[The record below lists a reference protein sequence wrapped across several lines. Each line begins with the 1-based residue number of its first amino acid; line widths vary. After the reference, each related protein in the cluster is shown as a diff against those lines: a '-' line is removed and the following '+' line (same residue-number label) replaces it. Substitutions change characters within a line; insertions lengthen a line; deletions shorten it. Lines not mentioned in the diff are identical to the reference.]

1 VAVPPGKLFGTDGV
15 RGRVGDLLDA
25 ELAMA
30 VGRAGTAALGVEH
43 PKVLIIRDTRESGP
57 MLESALAA
65 GVAEAGGEVHL
76 GGVLPTPAALLL
88 SRTYDFDLAAVVSAS
103 HNPFHDNG
111 IKLFAGREGKLDD
124 ETEAR
129 IEKLIH
135 DPPPPASHPGR
146 ISALN
151 GAERDYLRALESY
164 FRLDLS
170 GTKVIL
176 DCANGSTYRVAGEI
190 FTRLGAE
197 VELVANEPDGIN
209 INLDCGSTHV
219 GNLGRQIVGSGADIG
234 FSFDGDG
241 DRVLAVDR
249 EGKVHDGDEII
260 AFIATDRASR
270 SALGGGVVVT
280 VMTNYGFHQAMDAAG
295 IPVEVSSV
303 GDRYVLE
310 SLREKQWV
318 LGGEQS
324 GHIISTDFAPTGD
337 GIAAA
342 LMLLEA
348 LAGRDLAGSSVMEK
362 LPQTL
367 KNVTVADRGAIAGA
381 ERVWSAVEQANQELE
396 GHGRVLIRA
405 SGTEPL
411 VRVMVEA
418 PTQDEAERIC
428 SGLVSLVEDE
438 LGE

>member
-1 VAVPPGKLFGTDGV
+1 MAVPPGKLFGTDGV

-30 VGRAGTAALGVEH
+30 VGRAGTAALGADR
-43 PKVLIIRDTRESGP
+43 PRVLVIRDTRESGP

-65 GVAEAGGEVHL
+65 GAAEAGGDVYL

-88 SRTYDFDLAAVVSAS
+88 SRDHGFDLAAVVSAS
-103 HNPFHDNG
+103 HNPYWDNG
-111 IKLFAGREGKLDD
+111 IKLFAGAEGKLDD
-124 ETEAR
+124 ATESR
-129 IEKLIH
+129 IENLIH
-135 DPPPPASHPGR
+135 DPPAPSGRSGR
-146 ISALN
+146 IERLN
-151 GAERDYLRALESY
+151 GAERDYLRSLESH

-170 GTKVIL
+170 GIRVML

-197 VELVANEPDGIN
+197 VELVAAEPDGRN
-209 INLDCGSTHV
+209 INLECGSTHV
-219 GNLGRQIVGSGADIG
+219 EGLAGSMAGSGADIG

-249 EGKVHDGDEII
+249 AGRVHDGDEII
-260 AFIATDRASR
+260 AFVATDRAGRGS
-270 SALGGGVVVT
+270 LGGGVVVT
-280 VMTNYGFHQAMDAAG
+280 VMSNYGFHQAMERAG
-295 IPVEVSSV
+295 VEVEVTGV

-310 SLREKQWV
+310 GLREKGWL

-324 GHIISTDFAPTGD
+324 GHIISADYAPTGD
-337 GIAAA
+337 GIAAS
-342 LMLLEA
+342 LMLLAA
-348 LAGRDLAGSSVMEK
+348 LDGRDLADASVMEK

-367 KNVTVADRGAIAGA
+367 VNVEVADREAVTGADA
-381 ERVWSAVEQANQELE
+381 VWDAVERRNEELR
-396 GHGRVLIRA
+396 GRGRVLIRP

-418 PTQDEAERIC
+418 PSRQEAEEIC
-428 SGLVSLVEDE
+428 AELVALVESE
-438 LGE
+438 LG

>member
-1 VAVPPGKLFGTDGV
+1 MAVPPGKLFGTDGV
-15 RGRVGDLLDA
+15 RGPVGDLLNA

-30 VGRAGTAALGVEH
+30 VGRAGTAALDVDR
-43 PKVLIIRDTRESGP
+43 PRVLIIRDTRESGP

-88 SRTYDFDLAAVVSAS
+88 SRSYGFDLAAVVSAS
-103 HNPFHDNG
+103 HNPYYDNG

-124 ETEAR
+124 ATEAR
-129 IEKLIH
+129 VEKLIH
-135 DPPPPASHPGR
+135 DPPPASPHPGR
-146 ISALN
+146 ITRLN
-151 GAERDYLRALESY
+151 GAERDYLRALESH

-170 GTKVIL
+170 GIKVML

-197 VELVANEPDGIN
+197 AGLIANQPDGVN
-209 INLDCGSTHV
+209 INRDCGSTHV
-219 GNLGRQIVGSGADIG
+219 GSLARQIVGSGADIG

-280 VMTNYGFHQAMDAAG
+280 VMSNYGFHQAMKAAG
-295 IPVEVSSV
+295 IEVEVSGV

-324 GHIISTDFAPTGD
+324 GHIISTDYAPTGD

-367 KNVTVADRGAIAGA
+367 RNVIVADREAVAGA
-381 ERVWSAVEQANQELE
+381 DRVWAAVEQANRDLE
-396 GHGRVLIRA
+396 GKGRVLVRS

-418 PTQDEAERIC
+418 PTQDEADRIC
-428 SGLVSLVEDE
+428 GELVSLVEEE
-438 LGE
+438 LG

>member
-15 RGRVGDLLDA
+15 RGPVGELLNA

-30 VGRAGTAALGVEH
+30 VGRAGTAALDVDR
-43 PKVLIIRDTRESGP
+43 PRVLIIRDTRESGP

-88 SRTYDFDLAAVVSAS
+88 SRSYDFDLAAVVSAS
-103 HNPFHDNG
+103 HNPYQDNG

-124 ETEAR
+124 ATEAR
-129 IEKLIH
+129 VEELIH
-135 DPPPPASHPGR
+135 DPPPASPHPGR
-146 ISALN
+146 ITHLN

-170 GTKVIL
+170 GIKVML

-197 VELVANEPDGIN
+197 VELIANQPDGVN
-209 INLDCGSTHV
+209 INHDCGSTHV
-219 GNLGRQIVGSGADIG
+219 GNLARQIVGSGAEIG

-280 VMTNYGFHQAMDAAG
+280 VMSNYGFHQAMKAAG
-295 IPVEVSSV
+295 IEVEVSSV

-324 GHIISTDFAPTGD
+324 GHIISTDYAPTGD

-367 KNVTVADRGAIAGA
+367 RNVIVADREAVAGA
-381 ERVWSAVEQANQELE
+381 DRVWAAVEQANGDLE
-396 GHGRVLIRA
+396 GKGRVLVRS

-418 PTQDEAERIC
+418 PTRDEADRIC
-428 SGLVSLVEDE
+428 GELVSLVEEE
-438 LGE
+438 LG

>member
-1 VAVPPGKLFGTDGV
+1 MAVPPGKLFGTDGV
-15 RGRVGDLLDA
+15 RGPVGGLLNA

-30 VGRAGTAALGVEH
+30 VGRAGTAALDADR
-43 PKVLIIRDTRESGP
+43 PRVLVIRDTRESGP

-65 GVAEAGGEVHL
+65 GVAEAGGDVYL
-76 GGVLPTPAALLL
+76 GGILPTPAALLL
-88 SRTYDFDLAAVVSAS
+88 ARSHGFELAAVVSAS
-103 HNPFHDNG
+103 HNPYADNG
-111 IKLFAGREGKLDD
+111 IKLFAGSAGKLDD
-124 ETEAR
+124 ETEAS

-135 DPPPPASHPGR
+135 DPPAPHPNPGR
-146 ISALN
+146 IEVLN

-170 GTKVIL
+170 GTRVML

-197 VELVANEPDGIN
+197 VELIAAEPDGRN

-219 GNLGRQIVGSGADIG
+219 QSLASRMAGSGADIG

-249 EGKVHDGDEII
+249 EGKVHDGDEMI
-260 AFIATDRASR
+260 AFVATDRAARGS
-270 SALGGGVVVT
+270 LGGGVVVT
-280 VMTNYGFHQAMDAAG
+280 VMSNYGFHQSMDKAE
-295 IPVEVSSV
+295 IEVEVTKV

-310 SLREKQWV
+310 GLREKGWV

-324 GHIISTDFAPTGD
+324 GHIISTDYAPTGD

-342 LMLLEA
+342 LMLLAA
-348 LAGRDLAGSSVMEK
+348 LDGRDLADAGVMEK

-367 KNVTVADRGAIAGA
+367 VNVRVADREAVAGA
-381 ERVWSAVEQANQELE
+381 DAVWEAVERKNRDLE
-396 GHGRVLIRA
+396 GRGRVLIRP

-418 PTQDEAERIC
+418 PSQTEAEAAC
-428 SGLVSLVEDE
+428 AELVALVEAE
-438 LGE
+438 LG

>member
-15 RGRVGDLLDA
+15 RGRVGEFLNA
-25 ELAMA
+25 ELALA
-30 VGRAGTAALGVEH
+30 VGRAGTAAVEVER
-43 PKVLIIRDTRESGP
+43 PRVLIIRDTRESGP

-65 GVAEAGGEVHL
+65 GVAEAGGEVYL
-76 GGVLPTPAALLL
+76 GGILPTPAALLL
-88 SRTYDFDLAAVVSAS
+88 SRSYDFDLAAVVSAS
-103 HNPFHDNG
+103 HNPYHDNG
-111 IKLFAGREGKLDD
+111 IKLFAGSEGKLDD
-124 ETEAR
+124 GTEAR
-129 IEKLIH
+129 VEELIH
-135 DPPPPASHPGR
+135 NPPPPSSSPGR
-146 ISALN
+146 INRLN
-151 GAERDYLRALESY
+151 GAERDYLRALESH
-164 FRLDLS
+164 FRLDLK
-170 GTKVIL
+170 GMKVML

-197 VELVANEPDGIN
+197 VELLANEPDGVN
-209 INLDCGSTHV
+209 INHDCGSTHV
-219 GNLGRQIVGSGADIG
+219 TNLASEIAGSGADIG

-249 EGKVHDGDEII
+249 EGRVHDGDEII
-260 AFIATDRASR
+260 ALIAADRASR

-280 VMTNYGFHQAMDAAG
+280 VMTNYGFHQAMEAAG
-295 IPVEVSSV
+295 IEVEVCGV

-310 SLREKQWV
+310 ALRGRQWA

-324 GHIISTDFAPTGD
+324 GHIISTGYAPTGD

-348 LAGRDLAGSSVMEK
+348 LAGRNLAGASVMEK

-367 KNVTVADRGAIAGA
+367 RNVVVADREAVASA
-381 ERVWSAVEQANQELE
+381 TPVWSSVEKVNRDLE
-396 GHGRVLIRA
+396 GRGRVLVRP

-418 PTQDEAERIC
+418 PTQEEAEQIC
-428 SGLVSLVEDE
+428 SGLVALVEQE
-438 LGE
+438 LGG

>member
-30 VGRAGTAALGVEH
+30 IGRAGTAALAAES

-57 MLESALAA
+57 MLEAALAA
-65 GVAEAGGEVHL
+65 GIAEAGGDVHL

-103 HNPFHDNG
+103 HNPYHDNG

-124 ETEAR
+124 ATEAR
-129 IEKLIH
+129 IEELIH
-135 DPPPPASHPGR
+135 NPPAPSSRPGR
-146 ISALN
+146 IEPLN
-151 GAERDYLRALESY
+151 GAERDYLRALESH
-164 FRLDLS
+164 FRLDLD
-170 GTKVIL
+170 GIKVLL

-190 FTRLGAE
+190 FTRLGAQVE
-197 VELVANEPDGIN
+197 VIADEPDGVN
-209 INLDCGSTHV
+209 INRGCGSTHV
-219 GNLGRQIVGSGADIG
+219 ESLATRIAGSGADIG

-249 EGKVHDGDEII
+249 DGKVHDGDEII
-260 AFIATDRASR
+260 AFIALDRASR
-270 SALGGGVVVT
+270 GALGGGVVVT
-280 VMTNYGFHQAMDAAG
+280 VMTNYGFHQAMEAAG
-295 IPVEVSSV
+295 VEVEVSAV

-310 SLREKQWV
+310 SLREKQWI

-324 GHIISTDFAPTGD
+324 GHIISSDFAPTGD

-342 LMLLEA
+342 LMLLQA

-367 KNVTVADRGAIAGA
+367 KNVTVSDREVVAGA
-381 ERVWSAVEQANQELE
+381 ERLWSAVEDANRDLE
-396 GHGRVLIRA
+396 GKGRVLVRS

-418 PTQDEAERIC
+418 PSQDEAERIC
-428 SGLVSLVEDE
+428 SGLVSVVEEE
-438 LGE
+438 LGG

>member
-15 RGRVGDLLDA
+15 RGRTGELLNA

-30 VGRAGTAALGVEH
+30 VGRAGTAAVEAER
-43 PKVLIIRDTRESGP
+43 PRVLIIRDTRESGP

-88 SRTYDFDLAAVVSAS
+88 SRTYGFDLAAVVSAS
-103 HNPFHDNG
+103 HNPYHDNG
-111 IKLFAGREGKLDD
+111 IKLFAGGEGKLDD

-129 IEKLIH
+129 VEKLIH
-135 DPPPPASHPGR
+135 EPPPPHRHPGR
-146 ISALN
+146 ITHLN
-151 GAERDYLRALESY
+151 GAERDYLRALESH
-164 FRLDLS
+164 FSLDL
-170 GTKVIL
+170 GGKKVML

-190 FTRLGAE
+190 FTRLGAD
-197 VELVANEPDGIN
+197 VQLLANQPDGVN
-209 INLDCGSTHV
+209 INRGCGSTHV
-219 GNLGRQIVGSGADIG
+219 ESLARQIVGSGADIG

-280 VMTNYGFHQAMDAAG
+280 VMTNYGFHQAMEAAG
-295 IPVEVSSV
+295 IGVEVTSV
-303 GDRYVLE
+303 GDRYVIE
-310 SLREKQWV
+310 SLRDRGWV

-348 LAGRDLAGSSVMEK
+348 LAGRDLAGSAVMKK

-367 KNVTVADRGAIAGA
+367 KNVTVADREAVAGA
-381 ERVWSAVEQANQELE
+381 DRVWSAVEEAGRELE
-396 GHGRVLIRA
+396 GEGRVLVRP

-418 PTQDEAERIC
+418 PTQEAAERIC
-428 SGLVSLVEDE
+428 SGLVALVEDE

>member
-1 VAVPPGKLFGTDGV
+1 MAVPPGKLFGTDGV
-15 RGRVGDLLDA
+15 RGRVGELLDA

-30 VGRAGTAALGVEH
+30 VGRAGTSALEADR

-88 SRTYDFDLAAVVSAS
+88 SRAHGFDLAAVVSAS
-103 HNPFHDNG
+103 HNPYWDNG
-111 IKLFAGREGKLDD
+111 IKLFAGADGKLDD

-135 DPPPPASHPGR
+135 DPPAPSGHSGR
-146 ISALN
+146 IETLH

-164 FRLDLS
+164 FRFDLS
-170 GTKVIL
+170 GRRVML

-190 FTRLGAE
+190 FRRLGAE
-197 VELVANEPDGIN
+197 VELLAAEPDGRN
-209 INLDCGSTHV
+209 INLECGSTHV
-219 GNLGRQIVGSGADIG
+219 ESLAGLMAGSGADVG

-249 EGKVHDGDEII
+249 EGRIHDGDEII
-260 AFIATDRASR
+260 AFVAADRAGR
-270 SALGGGVVVT
+270 DALGGGVVVT
-280 VMTNYGFHQAMDAAG
+280 VMSNYGFHQAMGSAG
-295 IPVEVSSV
+295 IEVEVTSV

-310 SLREKQWV
+310 GLRDRGWL

-324 GHIISTDFAPTGD
+324 GHIISTDYAPTGD

-342 LMLLEA
+342 LMLLAA
-348 LAGRDLAGSSVMEK
+348 LDGRDLAEAEAMAK

-367 KNVTVADRGAIAGA
+367 VNVEVADREAVAGA
-381 ERVWSAVEQANQELE
+381 DAVWQAVDRWNRDLE
-396 GHGRVLIRA
+396 GRGRVLVRP

-418 PTQDEAERIC
+418 PSRQEADEVCGE
-428 SGLVSLVEDE
+428 LVALVETE
-438 LGE
+438 LG

>member
-1 VAVPPGKLFGTDGV
+1 MAVPPGKLFGTDGV

-30 VGRAGTAALGVEH
+30 VGRAGTAALGADRPRILV
-43 PKVLIIRDTRESGP
+43 IRDTRESGP

-65 GVAEAGGEVHL
+65 GAAEAGGDVYL

-88 SRTYDFDLAAVVSAS
+88 SRDHGFDLAAVVSAS
-103 HNPFHDNG
+103 HNPYWDNG
-111 IKLFAGREGKLDD
+111 IKLFAGAEGKLDD
-124 ETEAR
+124 ATESR

-135 DPPPPASHPGR
+135 DPPAPSGRSGR
-146 ISALN
+146 IERLN
-151 GAERDYLRALESY
+151 GAERDYLRSLESH

-170 GTKVIL
+170 GIRVML

-197 VELVANEPDGIN
+197 VELVAAEPDGRN
-209 INLDCGSTHV
+209 INLECGSTHV
-219 GNLGRQIVGSGADIG
+219 EGLAGSMAGSGADIG

-249 EGKVHDGDEII
+249 AGRVHDGDEII
-260 AFIATDRASR
+260 AFVATDRAGRGS
-270 SALGGGVVVT
+270 LGGGVVVT
-280 VMTNYGFHQAMDAAG
+280 VMSNYGFHQAMERAG
-295 IPVEVSSV
+295 VEVEVTGV

-310 SLREKQWV
+310 GLREKGWL

-324 GHIISTDFAPTGD
+324 GHIISADYAPTGD
-337 GIAAA
+337 GIAAS
-342 LMLLEA
+342 LMLLAA
-348 LAGRDLAGSSVMEK
+348 LDGRDLADASVMEK

-367 KNVTVADRGAIAGA
+367 VNVEVADREAVTGADA
-381 ERVWSAVEQANQELE
+381 VWDAVERRNEELR
-396 GHGRVLIRA
+396 GRGRVLIRP

-418 PTQDEAERIC
+418 PSRQEAEEIC
-428 SGLVSLVEDE
+428 AELVALVESE
-438 LGE
+438 LG